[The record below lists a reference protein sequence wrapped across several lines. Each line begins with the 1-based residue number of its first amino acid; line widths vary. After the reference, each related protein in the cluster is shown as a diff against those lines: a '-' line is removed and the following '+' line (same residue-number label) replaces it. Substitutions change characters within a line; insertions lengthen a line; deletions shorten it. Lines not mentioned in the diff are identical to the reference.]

1 MARPDPDATTTIWQA
16 ISRCLMWA
24 VSIVCVCICLA
35 LFKPQ
40 MSRRAKLDAEIAEL
54 RAQRERAKDEEQAMR
69 KRLAWIK
76 SDPAYLEVYV
86 RDFLDLAREGETVFY
101 FQPEP

>member
-1 MARPDPDATTTIWQA
+1 MARSDPDATTTIWQA

-40 MSRRAKLDAEIAEL
+40 MNRRAKLDAEIAEL
-54 RAQRERAKDEEQAMR
+54 RAQRERAKDEEQTLR